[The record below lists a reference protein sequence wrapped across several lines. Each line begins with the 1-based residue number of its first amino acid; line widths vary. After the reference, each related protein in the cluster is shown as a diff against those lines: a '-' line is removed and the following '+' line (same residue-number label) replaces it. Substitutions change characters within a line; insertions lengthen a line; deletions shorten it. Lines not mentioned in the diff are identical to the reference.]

1 MLFEGLPRLFRLN
14 RPILQP
20 MRTII
25 DPKLVDWTDCPLVE
39 RNPLK
44 LSGVPIVKHTRV
56 QADSIVENY
65 ESGSPV
71 EEISENFSISEEI
84 IRELLAFAAT
94 HRNSLVR

>member
-1 MLFEGLPRLFRLN
+1 
-14 RPILQP
+14 

-25 DPKLVDWTDCPLVE
+25 DPKLVDWSDCDLVE

-56 QADSIVENY
+56 QAESIVENY

-71 EEISENFSISEEI
+71 DEISDNFDISGEI
-84 IRELLAFAAT
+84 DRELLEFAAPQ
-94 HRNSLVR
+94 RKFSLSRP

>member
-1 MLFEGLPRLFRLN
+1 MKA
-14 RPILQP
+14 
-20 MRTII
+20 II
-25 DPKLVDWTDCPLVE
+25 DPKLVDWSGCPLVE

-71 EEISENFSISEEI
+71 EEISENFSIPEEI
-84 IRELLAFAAT
+84 IKELLAYAAT
-94 HRNSLVR
+94 HRNSLVQ

>member
-1 MLFEGLPRLFRLN
+1 
-14 RPILQP
+14 

-25 DPKLVDWTDCPLVE
+25 DPKLVDWTDCHLVE
-39 RNPLK
+39 RDPEK

-71 EEISENFSISEEI
+71 EEIAENFSIDEGI
-84 IRELLAFAAT
+84 ILELLAFAAK
-94 HRNSLVR
+94 HRNALTH

>member
-1 MLFEGLPRLFRLN
+1 
-14 RPILQP
+14 

-25 DPKLVDWTDCPLVE
+25 DPKLVDWSDCDLVE

-44 LSGVPIVKHTRV
+44 LSGVPIVKDTRV

-71 EEISENFSISEEI
+71 EEIAENFRISEEI
-84 IRELLAFAAT
+84 VRELLAYGALR
-94 HRNSLVR
+94 RNQTVA

>member
-1 MLFEGLPRLFRLN
+1 
-14 RPILQP
+14 

-65 ESGSPV
+65 DSGSPV
-71 EEISENFSISEEI
+71 EEISENFRISEEI
-84 IRELLAFAAT
+84 IRDLLAYAALR
-94 HRNSLVR
+94 RNKPVS

>member
-1 MLFEGLPRLFRLN
+1 
-14 RPILQP
+14 
-20 MRTII
+20 MRTIL
-25 DPKLVDWTDCPLVE
+25 DPKLVDWSECDLVE

-71 EEISENFSISEEI
+71 EEIADNFRISEEI
-84 IRELLAFAAT
+84 VRELIAYGAL
-94 HRNSLVR
+94 HRNQTLA

>member
-1 MLFEGLPRLFRLN
+1 MK
-14 RPILQP
+14 
-20 MRTII
+20 TII
-25 DPKLVDWTDCPLVE
+25 DPKLVDWSDCPLVE

-71 EEISENFSISEEI
+71 EEISYNFGISKEI
-84 IRELLAFAAT
+84 VRDLLAYAALR
-94 HRNSLVR
+94 RNNTVA

>member
-1 MLFEGLPRLFRLN
+1 
-14 RPILQP
+14 
-20 MRTII
+20 MRVII
-25 DPKLVDWTDCPLVE
+25 DPKLVDWSDCDLVE

-71 EEISENFSISEEI
+71 DEIADNFSISEDI
-84 IRELLAFAAT
+84 MRELLEFAAPQ
-94 HRNSLVR
+94 RNFTLIRS

>member
-1 MLFEGLPRLFRLN
+1 
-14 RPILQP
+14 

-25 DPKLVDWTDCPLVE
+25 DPKLVDWTDCALVE

-71 EEISENFSISEEI
+71 EEIADNFDISEDVI
-84 IRELLAFAAT
+84 HALLAYAAK
-94 HRNSLVR
+94 HRNALVR

>member
-1 MLFEGLPRLFRLN
+1 
-14 RPILQP
+14 

-25 DPKLVDWTDCPLVE
+25 DPKLVDWSDCPLVE
-39 RNPLK
+39 RDPEK

-71 EEISENFSISEEI
+71 EEISENFSISESI
-84 IRELLAFAAT
+84 LLELLAFAAK
-94 HRNSLVR
+94 HRNALAH

>member
-1 MLFEGLPRLFRLN
+1 
-14 RPILQP
+14 

-44 LSGVPIVKHTRV
+44 LSGVPIVMHTRV

-71 EEISENFSISEEI
+71 EEIAENFDIPEDVI
-84 IRELLAFAAT
+84 HALLAYAAK
-94 HRNSLVR
+94 HRNTLVR

>member
-1 MLFEGLPRLFRLN
+1 
-14 RPILQP
+14 
-20 MRTII
+20 MREII
-25 DPKLVDWTDCPLVE
+25 DPKLVDWSDCPLVE

-71 EEISENFSISEEI
+71 EEIADNFRISEDI
-84 IRELLAFAAT
+84 IRELLAYGALR
-94 HRNSLVR
+94 RNQTIS